1 MMNINIILIATLLFT
16 FASAGAQLLRT
27 NQEANADFHQVKL
40 DQGKGYA
47 ICTGSES
54 YYTPDP
60 DNCHNFFGCVYD
72 EHNDFFH
79 VYKFECQTG
88 LAYDPNTHS

>member
-27 NQEANADFHQVKL
+27 NQDNADFHQVKL

>member
-1 MMNINIILIATLLFT
+1 MMNINILIATLFT
-16 FASAGAQLLRT
+16 YFASAGAQF
-27 NQEANADFHQVKL
+27 NQEDNADFHQVKL

>member
-1 MMNINIILIATLLFT
+1 MMNINILIATLFT
-16 FASAGAQLLRT
+16 FASAGAQF
-27 NQEANADFHQVKL
+27 NQEDNADFHQVKL

>member
-1 MMNINIILIATLLFT
+1 MTWRR
-16 FASAGAQLLRT
+16 SAIKEVNDWA
-27 NQEANADFHQVKL
+27 V

-72 EHNDFFH
+72 ELNDFFH